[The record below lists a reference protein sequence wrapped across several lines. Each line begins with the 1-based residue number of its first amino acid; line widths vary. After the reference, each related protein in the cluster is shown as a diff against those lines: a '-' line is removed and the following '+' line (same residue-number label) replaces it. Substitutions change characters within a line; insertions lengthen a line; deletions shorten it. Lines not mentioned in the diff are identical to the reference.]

1 MHMNRLVHINPDYFV
16 YRVGEKK
23 NPFLTQ
29 TLDNFISKS
38 DYPEKFQK
46 KKSNHPRSAIQIID

>member
-38 DYPEKFQK
+38 DYPEKF
-46 KKSNHPRSAIQIID
+46 